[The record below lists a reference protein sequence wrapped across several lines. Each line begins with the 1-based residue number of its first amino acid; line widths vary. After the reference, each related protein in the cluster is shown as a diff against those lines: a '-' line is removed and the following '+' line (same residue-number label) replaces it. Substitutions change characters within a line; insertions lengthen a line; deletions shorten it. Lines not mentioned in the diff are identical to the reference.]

1 MIYLLSIYLCD
12 GEAKCLKIIMK
23 TLSLKLDDSIF
34 SETEELLN
42 LVKIPRNRYINDAL
56 LHYNKYQKKAFLA
69 KRLEKE
75 SVLVREESV
84 KILSEFEKAK

>member
-1 MIYLLSIYLCD
+1 
-12 GEAKCLKIIMK
+12 MK

-42 LVKIPRNRYINDAL
+42 LVKISRNRYINDAL
-56 LHYNKYQKKAFLA
+56 CHYNMYQKKTFLA
-69 KRLEKE
+69 KRLKNE

-84 KILSEFEKAK
+84 RIQTEFSKPNEY